1 MSVVKTMPDPHS
13 KNEQTAMIGIGEYRV
28 GSFPMMTIGLGS
40 CIGLTLYDD
49 SLKVGA
55 MVHIMLPESAG
66 RTDRPGK
73 YADTA
78 VPTIIKELNA
88 MGCKNRSLVAKMAGG
103 AAMFEYFGAN
113 LNIGERNAIK
123 VRSSPGRTPYPRGQG
138 RCRWQR
144 RAIGDVPP
152 CKQRQVQHPES
163 RWHNGRTLTFFYSA
177 SLSLR
182 SRYLQICRTR
192 RGDAYFF

>member
-1 MSVVKTMPDPHS
+1 
-13 KNEQTAMIGIGEYRV
+13 
-28 GSFPMMTIGLGS
+28 MTIGLGS

-49 SLKVGA
+49 SLKIGA

-123 VRSSPGRTPYPRGQG
+123 VRALLAEHHIHTAREDLGGEGGTIRDIPSGEQWEVQYPEEQM
-138 RCRWQR
+138 
-144 RAIGDVPP
+144 APLPNFSIFVIGIILLLSVP
-152 CKQRQVQHPES
+152 V
-163 RWHNGRTLTFFYSA
+163 SA
-177 SLSLR
+177 SLQNTTDSL
-182 SRYLQICRTR
+182 SSLFHHAVHPVISY
-192 RGDAYFF
+192 DPF